1 MGAINYYTSDYIT
14 LGVNINDLH
23 DDIESE
29 FDDEYT
35 RDYYISDYI
44 NDLYDDIDNVLKGEN
59 FYYFHL
65 QLNPG
70 YYEGFSIDIE
80 FNFGYCLDS
89 WEDRRHAQKEITRIK
104 AFLLKCINDFGLC
117 AVSPGWCTA
126 YYEYAAT
133 LDKLNNA
140 IKEMRATVQNTPTW
154 AQVLREEKTA

>member
-1 MGAINYYTSDYIT
+1 MGAINYFTSDYIT
-14 LGVNINDLH
+14 LGVNINDLY
-23 DDIESE
+23 DDIESN

-35 RDYYISDYI
+35 RDYYTSYYV
-44 NDLYDDIDNVLKGEN
+44 NDLYDEVEN
-59 FYYFHL
+59 ALNNDTFYYFHV
-65 QLNPG
+65 QLRPG

-89 WEDRRHAQKEITRIK
+89 WEDKQHAQKEITRIK

-126 YYEYAAT
+126 YYDYGAT
-133 LDKLNNA
+133 LAKLNDA

-154 AQVLREEKTA
+154 AKIRREEITA